1 MQIESFEQLMRL
13 GAQQPLWRA
22 VLLADC
28 EERQA
33 DEAASFERMRAMLRA
48 MRAADD
54 GYAPGERSRSGLVGG
69 DGGRMAAYAASGH
82 TVCGPLVCD
91 VIARALKM
99 GESNACMKRIVAAPT
114 AGACGVLPA
123 VLLSYADARGAD
135 EDALVRALFVAA
147 GVGQVVATRA
157 FIAGAAGGCQAE
169 IGTAAAMAA
178 AALTDLCGGAPEA
191 AAHAAAM
198 ALKKGIME
206 ADPVLLE
213 PIAALK
219 VTVSDAQIGDVMG
232 ELSKRRARINGMT
245 PDGNGDQLIDAEIPI
260 ATLYGFGTVLRSLTG
275 GNGSYSYEFL
285 KYEEAPGH

>member
-1 MQIESFEQLMRL
+1 MPKNFFPAVEKGIAEGVAS
-13 GAQQPLWRA
+13 GPLA
-22 VLLADC
+22 GYSVVGIKVNLYDGSYHSV
-28 EERQA
+28 
-33 DEAASFERMRAMLRA
+33 DSSEAAFK
-48 MRAADD
+48 
-54 GYAPGERSRSGLVGG
+54 
-69 DGGRMAAYAASGH
+69 
-82 TVCGPLVCD
+82 T
-91 VIARALKM
+91 
-99 GESNACMKRIVAAPT
+99 
-114 AGACGVLPA
+114 
-123 VLLSYADARGAD
+123 
-135 EDALVRALFVAA
+135 
-147 GVGQVVATRA
+147 
-157 FIAGAAGGCQAE
+157 
-169 IGTAAAMAA
+169 
-178 AALTDLCGGAPEA
+178 
-191 AAHAAAM
+191 AAAM